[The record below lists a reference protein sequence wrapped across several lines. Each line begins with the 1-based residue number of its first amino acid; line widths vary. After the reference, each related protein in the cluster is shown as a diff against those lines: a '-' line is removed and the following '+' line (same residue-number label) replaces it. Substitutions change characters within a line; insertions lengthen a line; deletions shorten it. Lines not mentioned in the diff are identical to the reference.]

1 MTMRHIY
8 NKGIIMVVA
17 LLSLASCVKDDL
29 YDMPG
34 PGSDPGNDAKLVVK
48 PDYSAMSMDAVIP
61 PACRLAIDD
70 YDVYDETDKAQ
81 FEIPVTYGSHDLLA
95 YSLPEGISVSGEI
108 AWVNA
113 RGGEI
118 EPQPGY
124 LFASAMQVDVKP
136 NGEQTVTMPMRQ
148 LVRLIKLNMIE
159 SGGNGDVHVASVT
172 GTLDGVATSVNM
184 VTGELSDQVASVSD
198 RFEQSGKEFY
208 LHFRILGVVPTER
221 QMLTVHITYSNG
233 EEQTIESDLTDELD
247 DFDEE
252 REPLLLNGEL
262 SLPVEAGAGG
272 ELSPWVTVDGGDG
285 DAV

>member
-34 PGSDPGNDAKLVVK
+34 PGPDPGNDAKLVVK
-48 PDYSAMSMDAVIP
+48 
-61 PACRLAIDD
+61 
-70 YDVYDETDKAQ
+70 
-81 FEIPVTYGSHDLLA
+81 
-95 YSLPEGISVSGEI
+95 
-108 AWVNA
+108 
-113 RGGEI
+113 
-118 EPQPGY
+118 PGY

-159 SGGNGDVHVASVT
+159 SGG
-172 GTLDGVATSVNM
+172 
-184 VTGELSDQVASVSD
+184 
-198 RFEQSGKEFY
+198 
-208 LHFRILGVVPTER
+208 
-221 QMLTVHITYSNG
+221 NG

>member
-1 MTMRHIY
+1 
-8 NKGIIMVVA
+8 
-17 LLSLASCVKDDL
+17 
-29 YDMPG
+29 
-34 PGSDPGNDAKLVVK
+34 
-48 PDYSAMSMDAVIP
+48 
-61 PACRLAIDD
+61 
-70 YDVYDETDKAQ
+70 
-81 FEIPVTYGSHDLLA
+81 
-95 YSLPEGISVSGEI
+95 
-108 AWVNA
+108 
-113 RGGEI
+113 
-118 EPQPGY
+118 
-124 LFASAMQVDVKP
+124 
-136 NGEQTVTMPMRQ
+136 MRQ

-247 DFDEE
+247 DFDDE